1 VRFYAFLSELLP
13 PSKSP
18 LCIRTYPPI
27 FHYGKTWGP
36 LNVYRA
42 VPRVTFDLRTKSLT
56 TQVKNLIKLF
66 IRKYNCL
73 RAFLRFDSIINR
85 DKAQKGSLHQLF

>member
-1 VRFYAFLSELLP
+1 MVNEVQSKIILIINFYRVRFYAFLSEWLP

-56 TQVKNLIKLF
+56 TQE
-66 IRKYNCL
+66 KYN
-73 RAFLRFDSIINR
+73 
-85 DKAQKGSLHQLF
+85 QK

>member
-1 VRFYAFLSELLP
+1 MRFYAFLSEWLP

-27 FHYGKTWGP
+27 FHYGKTLGP

-56 TQVKNLIKLF
+56 TQENTIKNQTKKNF
-66 IRKYNCL
+66 CL
-73 RAFLRFDSIINR
+73 EIIFDYKI
-85 DKAQKGSLHQLF
+85 